1 LTDTRL
7 ESVREILQRRKS
19 EILETYRAIGVGIG
33 KEDDSYRIVVY
44 LERPEDRTDTPVS
57 VEGVPLKFVV
67 TGPIKPLLP
76 ETR

>member
-33 KEDDSYRIVVY
+33 KENDSYQIVVY
-44 LERPEDRTDTPVS
+44 LETPENRTDEPVS

>member
-1 LTDTRL
+1 MTDTRL

-44 LERPEDRTDTPVS
+44 LETPGDRTGKPVS